1 MQYLVFDV
9 RADLAQFK
17 KPFTTMSPQT
27 FGFPPGTAV
36 IGMISAIIGLDKEH
50 YWHYF
55 PENSY
60 HLAIGIRKPIKKV
73 VIPINTLK
81 TTLPKHFSR
90 FEEHK
95 RTTMEFIKDGTFR
108 IWFAWDNQELFK
120 ILINSVQNHESY
132 YTVSLGLA
140 WNLAD
145 YSYIGLFEGQTKVID
160 DRFVEICSV
169 IRKDILKE
177 VQFEERVIYSTR
189 IPVRMKTDGGREV
202 ERYSEYL
209 FDNNGQNLRA
219 SVREFE
225 ELSNGERI
233 VLL

>member
-1 MQYLVFDV
+1 
-9 RADLAQFK
+9 
-17 KPFTTMSPQT
+17 
-27 FGFPPGTAV
+27 
-36 IGMISAIIGLDKEH
+36 
-50 YWHYF
+50 
-55 PENSY
+55 
-60 HLAIGIRKPIKKV
+60 
-73 VIPINTLK
+73 
-81 TTLPKHFSR
+81 
-90 FEEHK
+90 
-95 RTTMEFIKDGTFR
+95 
-108 IWFAWDNQELFK
+108 
-120 ILINSVQNHESY
+120 
-132 YTVSLGLA
+132 
-140 WNLAD
+140 
-145 YSYIGLFEGQTKVID
+145 VID
-160 DRFVEICSV
+160 DQFVEICSV